1 MTRFIHAHVSH
12 RVWGCVVLFVGVPLR
27 AWKLDGH
34 FGTSDDLH
42 SNPTSNTNRLGKL
55 TLKTIGQNSV
65 NHRVEPRTPQTAASA
80 VARAAG
86 TNAAAADTTAAPVL
100 LVGKDSIVPSA
111 LLHSAIV
118 ANDVSQAADW
128 RGQADSLDVSDYSA
142 GSGMV
147 AADLATSTV
156 RGAAATALAAATAMA
171 AEVTAV
177 SSAGA
182 ARSSAVGACVSRAL
196 QEATWP
202 QVILGG
208 IVVYCL
214 VACLCSICG
223 LTPHSLDQVS
233 NDRGPALG
241 SMVTVATGVPEAMR
255 RMGSQLEPNPLTDLI
270 RSYRRRSHQRWAN
283 S

>member
-1 MTRFIHAHVSH
+1 MTRFIYAHVSH
-12 RVWGCVVLFVGVPLR
+12 RVWGCVVLFVGAPLR
-27 AWKLDGH
+27 AWRLQGH
-34 FGTSDDLH
+34 FGTFGDLH
-42 SNPTSNTNRLGKL
+42 SNSTSNNNRLGKL
-55 TLKTIGQNSV
+55 TLKTIGENSV
-65 NHRVEPRTPQTAASA
+65 NYRVEPRTPQTAASV

-100 LVGKDSIVPSA
+100 LVEKDSIAPSSF
-111 LLHSAIV
+111 LHSAIV

-128 RGQADSLDVSDYSA
+128 RVQAGSLDASDYSA
-142 GSGMV
+142 GRGMV
-147 AADLATSTV
+147 AVDLATSTV

-171 AEVTAV
+171 AAVTAV

-214 VACLCSICG
+214 VACLCSMCG
-223 LTPHSLDQVS
+223 LTPHNQDQDS

-241 SMVTVATGVPEAMR
+241 LMSTVGTGVPEVMR
-255 RMGSQLEPNPLTDLI
+255 RMGTQNNPLPDMI
-270 RSYRRRSHQRWAN
+270 RSYRRRSHERWAN

>member
-12 RVWGCVVLFVGVPLR
+12 RVWGCVGLFIGVPLR
-27 AWKLDGH
+27 AWKLQGH
-34 FGTSDDLH
+34 FGTFGDLH
-42 SNPTSNTNRLGKL
+42 SNPTSNNNRLDKL
-55 TLKTIGQNSV
+55 TLKTIGKNSV

-128 RGQADSLDVSDYSA
+128 RGQAGSLDASDYA
-142 GSGMV
+142 AWRGMV

-156 RGAAATALAAATAMA
+156 RGAAATAMAAA
-171 AEVTAV
+171 VTAV

-214 VACLCSICG
+214 VACLCSMCG
-223 LTPHSLDQVS
+223 LTPHSQGQDS
-233 NDRGPALG
+233 NDRVPELG
-241 SMVTVATGVPEAMR
+241 SP
-255 RMGSQLEPNPLTDLI
+255 LPNLI
-270 RSYRRRSHQRWAN
+270 RSYRRMSHQRWAN